1 MLALVQFAIIAWGML
16 WMATISESLAA
27 VKAIKG
33 VRSIFLFVGSELFYS
48 SINPP
53 PKKLLSLFQGILP
66 SLHLRYFQESER
78 LEAIEM
84 HLASHLV
91 MLYCKDR
98 LLLIL
103 LCEAQVDYA
112 LLSATANIF
121 LSALL
126 QNQELQRRVK
136 ESADV

>member
-1 MLALVQFAIIAWGML
+1 MLR
-16 WMATISESLAA
+16 MATISESLAA

-33 VRSIFLFVGSELFYS
+33 VHSIFLFVGSELFYS

-53 PKKLLSLFQGILP
+53 PKKLLSLFQEVVP
-66 SLHLRYFQESER
+66 SLHQRYFQESER

-91 MLYCKDR
+91 MLYCRER

-103 LCEAQVDYA
+103 LCEAQVDNA
-112 LLSATANIF
+112 LLSATVSTF

-136 ESADV
+136 KFADM

>member
-1 MLALVQFAIIAWGML
+1 
-16 WMATISESLAA
+16 MATISESLAA
-27 VKAIKG
+27 VRAMKG
-33 VRSIFLFVGSELFYS
+33 ARSVFLFIGSELFYS

-53 PKKLLSLFQGILP
+53 PNKLLSLFQGVLP
-66 SLHLRYFQESER
+66 SLHERYFQEGER

-91 MLYCKDR
+91 MLYYKER
-98 LLLIL
+98 ISLIL
-103 LCEAQVDYA
+103 LCEAHVDCT
-112 LLSATANIF
+112 LLSATVGTF

-136 ESADV
+136 SSASS